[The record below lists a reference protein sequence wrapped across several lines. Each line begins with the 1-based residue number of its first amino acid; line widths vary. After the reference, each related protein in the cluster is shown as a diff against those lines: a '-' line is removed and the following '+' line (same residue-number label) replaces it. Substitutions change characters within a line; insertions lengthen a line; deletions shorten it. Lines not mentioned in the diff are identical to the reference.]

1 MGRPP
6 ALRLATIVVASELPT
21 AVGLVALT
29 VKGKLAPGWAG
40 LAIAAGLG
48 FGLIAAAAFNNM
60 LTRRAERLE
69 AMGDALARRQ
79 LPSHLLPDER
89 DAMSRAE
96 RRLLDAADTVI
107 ATIVSLDQQRKEF
120 EAILRGMIEA
130 VVVTGVRGE
139 VVMMNGA
146 ARQVFGLLPE
156 TDYRNRDFIELCRD
170 PRLQEFVGLATASG
184 SGEVMTAEFALQNPS
199 SRHLQV
205 SAAPVLRADGVAA
218 ARVLVFHDVTR
229 LKSFETARA
238 DFVANLTHE
247 LRTPL
252 AAICG
257 YAETLS
263 QGVDDRTT
271 ERRFISIIERQSRRL
286 ARLIDDLVS
295 LSDLERGLSPLKLE
309 SLEPRRV
316 AEEAAELMR
325 ETARRNGIDLE
336 VRSAPDLPAISGDH
350 DRMTQV
356 MVNLLDNA
364 LKYTPRGGSV
374 KLEVRAPAAASAN
387 GSATPMRAAVVNG
400 STTSIRAAVVTG
412 DTTVTSG
419 SAATTNDS
427 RAGVAAAAT
436 AAATSSSA
444 PATGSAAVNATNNAR
459 TADAAA
465 LPVVP
470 APTPSASAANSTTA
484 RAGVVPPA
492 TSSSAANATNSA
504 ASDTGAGVEFVVTD
518 TGEGIPSADIPR
530 LTERFYRVDRARSR
544 ELGGTGLGLA
554 IVKHILQLHQGGLRI
569 ESRLR
574 EGTTVVV
581 WLPAAPPHSS

>member
-1 MGRPP
+1 
-6 ALRLATIVVASELPT
+6 VVASELPT
-21 AVGLVALT
+21 AVGLVALS

-107 ATIVSLDQQRKEF
+107 ATIGSLDQQREEF

-156 TDYRNRDFIELCRD
+156 SDYRNRDFIELCRD

-184 SGEVMTAEFALQNPS
+184 SGEVMTAEFALQNPT

-229 LKSFETARA
+229 LKSYETARA

-336 VRSAPDLPAISGDH
+336 VRCAPDLPAISGDH

-374 KLEVRAPAAASAN
+374 KLEVRAPAAVSVN
-387 GSATPMRAAVVNG
+387 GSATTASGV
-400 STTSIRAAVVTG
+400 VVTR
-412 DTTVTSG
+412 DAPVVSG
-419 SAATTNDS
+419 TANAGDS
-427 RAGVAAAAT
+427 RAGVAAANSTIART
-436 AAATSSSA
+436 SAPAAATSSSA
-444 PATGSAAVNATNNAR
+444 VASGATAVADARIAGVSVGSATANATNNAR
-459 TADAAA
+459 
-465 LPVVP
+465 
-470 APTPSASAANSTTA
+470 
-484 RAGVVPPA
+484 
-492 TSSSAANATNSA
+492 
-504 ASDTGAGVEFVVTD
+504 AGVEFVVTD

-581 WLPAAPPHSS
+581 WLPAASPHQ

>member
-1 MGRPP
+1 LGRSIF
-6 ALRLATIVVASELPT
+6 LRLATIVGLSLVPAA
-21 AVGLVALT
+21 AVLMVLGIERKV
-29 VKGKLAPGWAG
+29 APGWVV
-40 LAIAAGLG
+40 LAIVAGVVIG
-48 FGLIAAAAFNNM
+48 GLAAAALNGT

-69 AMGDALARRQ
+69 GMAAALVQRQ
-79 LPSHLLPDER
+79 LPSHLLPDDR

-96 RRLLDAADTVI
+96 RRLLDAADAVVTAI
-107 ATIVSLDQQRKEF
+107 ESLDQQREEF

-146 ARQVFGLLPE
+146 ARQVFGLASE
-156 TDYRNRDFIELCRD
+156 ANYRGRDFVELCRD
-170 PRLQEFVGLATASG
+170 PRLQEFVGRATASG
-184 SGEVMTAEFALQNPS
+184 SGEVLTGEFAIQNPAA
-199 SRHLQV
+199 RHLQV
-205 SAAPVLRADGVAA
+205 SAAPVRRTDRAAA

-229 LKSFETARA
+229 LKAYETSRA

-263 QGVDDRTT
+263 QGVDDRAT

-309 SLEPRRV
+309 ALEPRRV

-325 ETARRNGIDLE
+325 EPARRNGIELE
-336 VRSAPDLPAISGDH
+336 VRADPELPAVSGDH

-374 KLEVRAPAAASAN
+374 KLD
-387 GSATPMRAAVVNG
+387 
-400 STTSIRAAVVTG
+400 IRAAEA
-412 DTTVTSG
+412 SG
-419 SAATTNDS
+419 AIGTAVPGES
-427 RAGVAAAAT
+427 R
-436 AAATSSSA
+436 
-444 PATGSAAVNATNNAR
+444 
-459 TADAAA
+459 
-465 LPVVP
+465 
-470 APTPSASAANSTTA
+470 
-484 RAGVVPPA
+484 
-492 TSSSAANATNSA
+492 
-504 ASDTGAGVEFVVTD
+504 AGVEFVVAD
-518 TGEGIPSADIPR
+518 TGEGIPAADIPR

-554 IVKHILQLHQGGLRI
+554 IVKHILQLHQGSLKI
-569 ESRLR
+569 ESRIR
-574 EGTTVVV
+574 EGTTVTV
-581 WLPAAPPHSS
+581 WLPVAVAQAA

>member
-1 MGRPP
+1 MGRPLF
-6 ALRLATIVVASELPT
+6 LRLAAI
-21 AVGLVALT
+21 VGLSLGPAAVAL
-29 VKGKLAPGWAG
+29 VILGIERDIAPGWIA
-40 LAIAAGLG
+40 LAIVASVGAGA
-48 FGLIAAAAFNNM
+48 IAAAALNRT
-60 LTRRAERLE
+60 LKRRAERLD
-69 AMGDALARRQ
+69 AMAGALARRE

-96 RRLLDAADTVI
+96 RRLLDAADGVVT
-107 ATIVSLDQQRKEF
+107 ALESLDQQREEF

-146 ARQVFGLLPE
+146 ARQVFGLAAE
-156 TDYRNRDFIELCRD
+156 TSYSGRDFVELCRD
-170 PRLQEFVGLATASG
+170 PRLQEFVGRATASG
-184 SGEVMTAEFALQNPS
+184 SGEVMTGEFAIQNPAA
-199 SRHLQV
+199 RHLQV
-205 SAAPVLRADGVAA
+205 SAAPVRRTDGAAA

-229 LKSFETARA
+229 LKAYETARA

-263 QGVDDRTT
+263 QGVEDRAT

-295 LSDLERGLSPLKLE
+295 LSDLERGLSPLKLQA
-309 SLEPRRV
+309 LEPRRV

-325 ETARRNGIDLE
+325 EPARRNGVELE
-336 VRSAPDLPAISGDH
+336 VSAAAELPPVSGDH

-364 LKYTPRGGSV
+364 LKYTPRGGTV
-374 KLEVRAPAAASAN
+374 KLDVRAAEA
-387 GSATPMRAAVVNG
+387 
-400 STTSIRAAVVTG
+400 
-412 DTTVTSG
+412 
-419 SAATTNDS
+419 
-427 RAGVAAAAT
+427 
-436 AAATSSSA
+436 
-444 PATGSAAVNATNNAR
+444 AAVNGAATGESR
-459 TADAAA
+459 
-465 LPVVP
+465 
-470 APTPSASAANSTTA
+470 
-484 RAGVVPPA
+484 
-492 TSSSAANATNSA
+492 
-504 ASDTGAGVEFVVTD
+504 AGVEFVIAD
-518 TGEGIPSADIPR
+518 TGEGIPPADIPR

-554 IVKHILQLHQGGLRI
+554 IVKHILQLHQGSLKI

-574 EGTTVVV
+574 EGTTVTV
-581 WLPAAPPHSS
+581 WLPVAVANAV

>member
-1 MGRPP
+1 LGRPP

-21 AVGLVALT
+21 AVGLVALS

-107 ATIVSLDQQRKEF
+107 ATIGSLDQQREEF

-184 SGEVMTAEFALQNPS
+184 SGEVMTAEFALQNPT

-229 LKSFETARA
+229 LKSYETARA

-374 KLEVRAPAAASAN
+374 KLEVRAPGAASAN
-387 GSATPMRAAVVNG
+387 GSAT
-400 STTSIRAAVVTG
+400 TTSVVVTG
-412 DTTVTSG
+412 DTTVASG
-419 SAATTNDS
+419 VANTGDS
-427 RAGVAAAAT
+427 RVGVAATSGVAAT
-436 AAATSSSA
+436 
-444 PATGSAAVNATNNAR
+444 
-459 TADAAA
+459 
-465 LPVVP
+465 
-470 APTPSASAANSTTA
+470 NSTTA
-484 RAGVVPPA
+484 RAGVLPA
-492 TSSSAANATNSA
+492 ATFGSAASSGATAAADARTGGVSVGSAAANATIEARTNAPAAASSSSAA
-504 ASDTGAGVEFVVTD
+504 SDARAGVEFVVTD

-581 WLPAAPPHSS
+581 WLPAASPRSS

>member
-1 MGRPP
+1 LGRTPF
-6 ALRLATIVVASELPT
+6 LRLATAVVASELPT
-21 AVGLVALT
+21 AVALVALS

-48 FGLIAAAAFNNM
+48 FGLIAATAFNNI

-107 ATIVSLDQQRKEF
+107 ATIASLDQQREEF

-130 VVVTGVRGE
+130 VVVIGVRGE

-184 SGEVMTAEFALQNPS
+184 SSDVMTAEFALQNPS

-229 LKSFETARA
+229 LKSYETARA

-263 QGVDDRTT
+263 QGVDDRAT

-309 SLEPRRV
+309 ALEPRRV

-336 VRSAPDLPAISGDH
+336 VHCAADLPAISGDH

-374 KLEVRAPAAASAN
+374 KLEVRAPETAAVNGAASGITGVAPA
-387 GSATPMRAAVVNG
+387 GDFRVSVATTSAAV
-400 STTSIRAAVVTG
+400 RP
-412 DTTVTSG
+412 
-419 SAATTNDS
+419 
-427 RAGVAAAAT
+427 GVALPTT
-436 AAATSSSA
+436 A
-444 PATGSAAVNATNNAR
+444 ATGSAI
-459 TADAAA
+459 
-465 LPVVP
+465 
-470 APTPSASAANSTTA
+470 
-484 RAGVVPPA
+484 
-492 TSSSAANATNSA
+492 
-504 ASDTGAGVEFVVTD
+504 TGDPRGGVEFVVTD

-581 WLPAAPPHSS
+581 WLPAASRHAS

>member
-1 MGRPP
+1 LARPLF
-6 ALRLATIVVASELPT
+6 LRLATVVVASEAPA
-21 AVGLVALT
+21 AVGLAALCI
-29 VKGKLAPGWAG
+29 KGRVAPGWAG
-40 LAIAAGLG
+40 LAIGGGLVAGLAVAAG
-48 FGLIAAAAFNNM
+48 FNRM
-60 LTRRAERLE
+60 LNSRAERLE
-69 AMGDALARRQ
+69 AMADALDHRQ

-96 RRLLDAADTVI
+96 RRLLDAADTIVT
-107 ATIVSLDQQRKEF
+107 TIGSLDQQREEF

-146 ARQVFGLLPE
+146 ARRVFGLLPE

-170 PRLQEFVGLATASG
+170 PRLQEFVGRATASK
-184 SGEVMTAEFALQNPS
+184 SGEVLTAEFALQQPAA
-199 SRHLQV
+199 RHLQV
-205 SAAPVLRADGVAA
+205 SAAPVRRSDGAA

-229 LKSFETARA
+229 LKSYETARA

-263 QGVDDRTT
+263 QGVDDRET
-271 ERRFISIIERQSRRL
+271 ERRFMSIIERQSRRL

-309 SLEPRRV
+309 AIEPRRV

-325 ETARRNGIDLE
+325 ETARRNGVELE
-336 VRSAPDLPAISGDH
+336 VRCITDLPPVTGDR
-350 DRMTQV
+350 DRIIQV

-364 LKYTPRGGSV
+364 LKYTPRGGTV
-374 KLEVRAPAAASAN
+374 KLDVRVVEAPSAN
-387 GSATPMRAAVVNG
+387 GAAG
-400 STTSIRAAVVTG
+400 G
-412 DTTVTSG
+412 HSG
-419 SAATTNDS
+419 
-427 RAGVAAAAT
+427 
-436 AAATSSSA
+436 
-444 PATGSAAVNATNNAR
+444 P
-459 TADAAA
+459 
-465 LPVVP
+465 
-470 APTPSASAANSTTA
+470 
-484 RAGVVPPA
+484 
-492 TSSSAANATNSA
+492 
-504 ASDTGAGVEFVVTD
+504 GVEFIVAD

-554 IVKHILQLHQGGLRI
+554 IVKHILQLHHGTLKI

-574 EGTTVVV
+574 EGTAVTV
-581 WLPAAPPHSS
+581 WLPTEPVSSVP

>member
-21 AVGLVALT
+21 AVGLVALS

-48 FGLIAAAAFNNM
+48 FGLIAAAAFNNV

-107 ATIVSLDQQRKEF
+107 ATIASLDQQRKEF

-184 SGEVMTAEFALQNPS
+184 SGEVMTAEFALQNPT

-229 LKSFETARA
+229 LKSYETARA

-374 KLEVRAPAAASAN
+374 KLEVRAPTAASAN
-387 GSATPMRAAVVNG
+387 GSATPVRP
-400 STTSIRAAVVTG
+400 AVVTG
-412 DTTVTSG
+412 DTAVTSG
-419 SAATTNDS
+419 STNTGAPSGVVATATAAAIPGFAPATVSAAANATNDA
-427 RAGVAAAAT
+427 RIGVP

-444 PATGSAAVNATNNAR
+444 AGSAV
-459 TADAAA
+459 
-465 LPVVP
+465 
-470 APTPSASAANSTTA
+470 TT
-484 RAGVVPPA
+484 
-492 TSSSAANATNSA
+492 SA
-504 ASDTGAGVEFVVTD
+504 ASDIRAGVEFVVTD

-581 WLPAAPPHSS
+581 WLPATPPHSS

>member
-21 AVGLVALT
+21 AVGLVALS

-48 FGLIAAAAFNNM
+48 FGLIAAAVFNNV

-107 ATIVSLDQQRKEF
+107 ATIASLDQQRKEF

-184 SGEVMTAEFALQNPS
+184 SGEVMTAEFALQNPT

-229 LKSFETARA
+229 LKSYETARA

-263 QGVDDRTT
+263 QGVDDPTT

-374 KLEVRAPAAASAN
+374 KLDVRAPTAASAN
-387 GSATPMRAAVVNG
+387 GSATPVRP
-400 STTSIRAAVVTG
+400 AVVTG
-412 DTTVTSG
+412 DTAVTSG
-419 SAATTNDS
+419 STNTGAPSGVVATATAAAIPGFAPATGSAAANATNDA
-427 RAGVAAAAT
+427 RIGVP

-444 PATGSAAVNATNNAR
+444 AGSAV
-459 TADAAA
+459 
-465 LPVVP
+465 
-470 APTPSASAANSTTA
+470 TT
-484 RAGVVPPA
+484 
-492 TSSSAANATNSA
+492 SA
-504 ASDTGAGVEFVVTD
+504 ASDIRAGVEFVVTD

-574 EGTTVVV
+574 EGTSVVV
-581 WLPAAPPHSS
+581 WLPATPPHSS